1 MKRAALPLS
10 FSAIGSGGGKPPP
23 YEGVHHWPFR
33 RAGIF
38 SLWNDRHRRSWL
50 FVSLR
55 YATPRRPRRST
66 APVRPN
72 AQRRTPGYRRRGQA
86 PALRR
91 REDHRRP
98 RPPLGGGCH
107 EVTGGVP
114 SVRSAALP
122 CLPWH
127 SLSHRRPAPL
137 TAPSV
142 REPGKDRPGPMER
155 TSEDAGMVRAGWKPA
170 PTNAP
175 RSSYIPQGVGPPF
188 FGFRGSDEK
197 VWRFLLDI

>member
-1 MKRAALPLS
+1 MDTITRSGRSETVPYKTVSVGDGFQPSRDLRCRKHPNRPDPG
-10 FSAIGSGGGKPPP
+10 GSHNAVGGHICPP

-91 REDHRRP
+91 CEDHRRP

-114 SVRSAALP
+114 SVGSAALP
-122 CLPWH
+122 CLPGH
-127 SLSHRRPAPL
+127 SLSHRRLAPL
-137 TAPSV
+137 TAPSG
-142 REPGKDRPGPMER
+142 REPGKGRPLQRKR
-155 TSEDAGMVRAGWKPA
+155 THP
-170 PTNAP
+170 
-175 RSSYIPQGVGPPF
+175 
-188 FGFRGSDEK
+188 
-197 VWRFLLDI
+197 